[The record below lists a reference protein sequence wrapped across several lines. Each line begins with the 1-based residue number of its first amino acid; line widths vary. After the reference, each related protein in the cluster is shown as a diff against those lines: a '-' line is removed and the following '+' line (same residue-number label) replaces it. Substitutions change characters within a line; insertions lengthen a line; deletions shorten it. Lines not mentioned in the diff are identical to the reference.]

1 MVPETFH
8 SIREKNRSMV
18 IHKLEHEGRTV
29 TDLEE
34 IITIM
39 QQWYEKTAER
49 LVPQTE
55 SLNNFL
61 ERHGMDL
68 PLIDEDQKA
77 MLEEEFTLQ
86 EVKQAIQEQMRSVP
100 LALPARPLPFSS

>member
-1 MVPETFH
+1 
-8 SIREKNRSMV
+8 
-18 IHKLEHEGRTV
+18 
-29 TDLEE
+29 
-34 IITIM
+34 M

-68 PLIDEDQKA
+68 PQIDEDQKA

-86 EVKQAIQEQMRSVP
+86 EVKQAI
-100 LALPARPLPFSS
+100 